1 MKKQHLASALTSAV
15 CLLACAVSA
24 AAASAAQTPDLPA
37 ASDTFESG
45 TAVFA
50 GTTEQCGT
58 RDYSVP
64 EVWRPVDVLFP
75 NKCVYQIG
83 EKLDLSGGMVY
94 ADPED
99 WHHGT
104 PLNEVMEL
112 IDPSE
117 FDNTKPGT
125 YTIWICNLERER
137 SLGFDVT
144 VVEEGTPIVTT
155 LCDCDEFRGPQGT
168 VNDYGAPITI
178 ERMPDKT
185 VYQIGE
191 ELDLTGAVFSG
202 GCIGRFQH
210 ERLTDHLHLISH
222 TDFDNT
228 TPGTYTIY
236 LKDYFTEGSFEVHVV
251 DGDPSTIVVTDET
264 ETETTE
270 STTTSPDSC
279 DCETTG
285 YAIITLYEYDSTCN
299 DDFGLGTGELPLTE
313 EARIEEAHVSMSMA
327 KLPDKLLYLP
337 GQALDVRGAVL
348 SGSGCTMLN
357 RQTIMEFDLSGMKLS
372 ENLEMVDASAFN
384 CTKPGTYT
392 INVREAYYG
401 APETISFEV
410 TVLPEEIGD
419 INCDGTRTISDA
431 ILLARMSAEDPAV
444 TVTEEGKQY
453 ADINQDG
460 SLTNADLIYIVR
472 MLADTF

>member
-1 MKKQHLASALTSAV
+1 MKKQYLASALTSAI

-37 ASDTFESG
+37 APDTSESG
-45 TAVFA
+45 TAVCA
-50 GTTEQCGT
+50 GTTEQCVT

-83 EKLDLSGGMVY
+83 EELDLSGGMVY

-125 YTIWICNLERER
+125 YTIWIYNLERER

-155 LCDCDEFRGPQGT
+155 LCNCDQFSGPQGS
-168 VNDYGAPITI
+168 VNDYGSPLII

-202 GCIGRFQH
+202 GCIDRFQH
-210 ERLTDHLHLISH
+210 ARLTDHLHLISH

-236 LKDYFTEGSFEVHVV
+236 LKDYFTEGKFEVHVV
-251 DGDPSTIVVTDET
+251 DGAPSTFAVTDET
-264 ETETTE
+264 ETTETEAIETE
-270 STTTSPDSC
+270 TA
-279 DCETTG
+279 EK
-285 YAIITLYEYDSTCN
+285 
-299 DDFGLGTGELPLTE
+299 
-313 EARIEEAHVSMSMA
+313 EEAHVSMFMA
-327 KLPDKLLYLP
+327 SLPDKLLYLP
-337 GQALDVRGAVL
+337 GQQLDVRGARV
-348 SGSGCTMLN
+348 SGSGFTTVNGELCAC
-357 RQTIMEFDLSGMKLS
+357 FDLFGEDLY
-372 ENLEMVDASAFN
+372 ENPEMVDASAFN

-392 INVREAYYG
+392 IVVREAYFG

-410 TVLPEEIGD
+410 TVLPEKIGD

-444 TVTEEGKQY
+444 TMTEEGKQY
-453 ADINQDG
+453 ADIDQDG
-460 SLTNADLIYIVR
+460 SLTNEDLIYIVR